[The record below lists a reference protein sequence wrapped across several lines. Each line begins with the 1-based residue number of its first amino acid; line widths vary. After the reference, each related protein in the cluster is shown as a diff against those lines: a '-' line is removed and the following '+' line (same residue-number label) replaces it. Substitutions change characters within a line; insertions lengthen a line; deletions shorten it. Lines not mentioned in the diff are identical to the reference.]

1 MATLP
6 NNIYSSKWALFR
18 GFMAVM
24 GGNDLSSSILA
35 KDRDLYWDGLKL
47 PVNGLGL
54 LQVHGF

>member
-1 MATLP
+1 MG
-6 NNIYSSKWALFR
+6 IIS

-24 GGNDLSSSILA
+24 GGNDLSSSIFA

>member
-6 NNIYSSKWALFR
+6 SNIYSSKWALFR
-18 GFMAVM
+18 GLMAVM